1 MGLSPSKPPSL
12 TENFPHDPASYEA
25 KICFD
30 FCGDGVMGEVFYFRR
45 EVIFRWCGFAPDWW
59 VGCVRNNALH
69 ECRDPARRRPFGVRL
84 NAAGVC
90 SEMTQRRIA
99 Q

>member
-30 FCGDGVMGEVFYFRR
+30 FCGGGVMGEVFAWAGGDFFR
-45 EVIFRWCGFAPDWW
+45 
-59 VGCVRNNALH
+59 
-69 ECRDPARRRPFGVRL
+69 VRL
-84 NAAGVC
+84 SHLIGGRGRLGIMPYTSAEIPPAGGISAYV
-90 SEMTQRRIA
+90 
-99 Q
+99 